1 MCWHILGLCRGGT
14 LCFPQEWGCC
24 LGMGTFYFPLDKGHG
39 SGGNSRH
46 GAEWSWYQPF
56 VKPLW
61 DSVHEY
67 QGMSSLVGTPKNVL
81 WCGGEQHLVLVT
93 PVLQLHVPWGIVEL
107 NCFQCLVWGGE
118 DGDVGYGWAQMA
130 LQEGCSGEGSMH
142 LALLPGA
149 VRCWLLLTVL
159 LSSPPPACNRGRA
172 AARATCST
180 KMTLPSHHPTTACP
194 HKPSHRRTSTPSS
207 RGHTAWPC
215 PPSPR

>member
-81 WCGGEQHLVLVT
+81 WCGGEQHLVLVIL
-93 PVLQLHVPWGIVEL
+93 VLQLHVPWGVVEL
-107 NCFQCLVWGGE
+107 NCFQCLVWGGG
-118 DGDVGYGWAQMA
+118 DGDIGYG
-130 LQEGCSGEGSMH
+130 
-142 LALLPGA
+142 
-149 VRCWLLLTVL
+149 
-159 LSSPPPACNRGRA
+159 
-172 AARATCST
+172 
-180 KMTLPSHHPTTACP
+180 
-194 HKPSHRRTSTPSS
+194 
-207 RGHTAWPC
+207 
-215 PPSPR
+215 